1 MQIALFILYF
11 LLFSAIFHAFK
22 LNKNTGLPS
31 ILLIIIFGVKVV
43 ASSVNLYFHN
53 NILSHSD
60 VSFFHWQSIGEL
72 QTFKTNPKAFLNEW
86 LFNWGEAEG
95 RLNFFKRENNPFWSN
110 LGSLF
115 HGKFMVLSN
124 ILSFGHIYVNVIFYN
139 VFFFWGQLL
148 LYKTFYQL
156 QPQKKW
162 LYLVSIFFIPSV
174 LFWCSGIHKDGW
186 ILTAIGFIC
195 YFGLKYKNT
204 FSIQALLIV
213 LINLCLLFI
222 IRYFYFLC
230 FLPPLFLWIFSKYT
244 HQKMR
249 FFLLSYVLF
258 FTLFFTLQYIFP
270 SLDPMQIVAN
280 KQSDFLTLSGFT
292 DIYLPKLENS
302 FWSYIQC
309 LPYALYHILLLPNFS
324 IHDPI
329 RYQIAALDSYL
340 IFITILVAFRF
351 IKKTHLNTSYYLFL
365 LFFSISI
372 YLFIGF
378 TIPNEGALV
387 RYKSEFTALLIP
399 TLIALSEIPFLKRFY
414 VADHQIN

>member
-1 MQIALFILYF
+1 
-11 LLFSAIFHAFK
+11 
-22 LNKNTGLPS
+22 
-31 ILLIIIFGVKVV
+31 
-43 ASSVNLYFHN
+43 
-53 NILSHSD
+53 

-86 LFNWGEAEG
+86 LLNWGEAEG

-195 YFGLKYKNT
+195 YFGLKFKNSSSVKVI
-204 FSIQALLIV
+204 FIILFNLL
-213 LINLCLLFI
+213 LLFT

-230 FLPPLFLWIFSKYT
+230 FLPPFFLWIFSKYT
-244 HQKMR
+244 NQKMR
-249 FFLLSYVLF
+249 FFMLSYVLF

-270 SLDPMQIVAN
+270 SIDPMQIVAN

-302 FWSYIQC
+302 FCSYIQC

-324 IHDPI
+324 FHDPL

-340 IFITILVAFRF
+340 IFITILIAFRY
-351 IKKTHLNTSYYLFL
+351 IKKNHLNTSYYLFL

-414 VADHQIN
+414 TPENRVI

>member
-22 LNKNTGLPS
+22 LNKNTGTSS
-31 ILLIIIFGVKVV
+31 ILLIFIFGVKVI

-86 LFNWGEAEG
+86 LLNWGEAEG

-195 YFGLKYKNT
+195 YFGLKFKNSSSVKVI
-204 FSIQALLIV
+204 FIILFNLL
-213 LINLCLLFI
+213 LLFT

-230 FLPPLFLWIFSKYT
+230 FLPPFFLWIFSKYT
-244 HQKMR
+244 NQKMR
-249 FFLLSYVLF
+249 FFMLSYVLF

-270 SLDPMQIVAN
+270 SIDPMQIVAN

-302 FWSYIQC
+302 FCSYIQC

-324 IHDPI
+324 FHDPL

-340 IFITILVAFRF
+340 IFITILIAFRY
-351 IKKTHLNTSYYLFL
+351 IKKNHLNTSYYLFL

-414 VADHQIN
+414 TPENRVI